1 MGQGRRLFP
10 KQQFLK
16 YFLQLKSKPIIY
28 HTKCLY
34 NNYLLLCIKKTL
46 VPSPHPTSAQ
56 SLSNSGFFF
65 TKELW
70 ARWID
75 SNWKS
80 TLYSGVKQSSDKAR
94 EQEALKAR
102 QCLRFKRDKKI
113 NQPTTNLMFLRT
125 RTKWKWYSKSMIG

>member
-1 MGQGRRLFP
+1 MEEGSSQNSEREYVTGLSFIMEIIVILCKIFRFAESGPKKNLKKNQKTLWDRAEDYFP
-10 KQQFLK
+10 SSSSSK

-34 NNYLLLCIKKTL
+34 NKYLLLCIKKTL

-70 ARWID
+70 ARWMGNAEEHFVLR
-75 SNWKS
+75 S
-80 TLYSGVKQSSDKAR
+80 KA
-94 EQEALKAR
+94 E
-102 QCLRFKRDKKI
+102 
-113 NQPTTNLMFLRT
+113 
-125 RTKWKWYSKSMIG
+125 